1 MCSDLNQNQFGIIK
15 FQSPNSNGFT
25 LMSLPKTLTIF
36 CYYVSNLY
44 RLEQATGLAFR
55 FVIGRSKDAKRM
67 ENLEKEIE
75 KYRDFMI
82 IDVEEEYS
90 KLPHKT

>member
-15 FQSPNSNGFT
+15 FQSPNLNGFT

-36 CYYVSNLY
+36 SYYVSNLY